1 MAYDYESAI
10 RGAIS
15 DTAFSSKNVRKP
27 SKKKSSSSN
36 SAAVVPTAKP
46 SQNVLLSNISNKDI
60 EKMRI
65 SDFKKDRLIRD
76 KRALD
81 YAPGGKW
88 EDNFVNKLLPGVN
101 DKYSLLSNDQLA
113 DWYSSRG
120 LEPKDYSKPG
130 NIITGVLKFTPGNII
145 RTILSGDKK
154 DDIVENTP
162 TIDESQQTPEELF
175 NFAQNMSRS
184 VKDAA
189 ASSDDG
195 FISGLLNVANDMRSI
210 EPTPGRSFDQPYT
223 SSLPTSRTDSM
234 VDYQNRFPS
243 LLLGSGVNVP
253 RDNFDIPTEMP
264 VVEEVT
270 PPSLPYMDYL
280 PLIDA
285 ANVGQD
291 YTTMIRPEVDFRLG
305 ISPMNKI
312 LFVGDKNQEML
323 DNLNSG
329 LLAGYNVELD
339 QGLGRQY
346 GNMTLENPL
355 EYKAYQESDGKIGS
369 PPQFTNA
376 SAQLLGYTPAAD
388 GVGDNIIP
396 YYDMTYGQQLDYQQ
410 MMQDLRDRAAQNNL
424 QLNLLGY

>member
-1 MAYDYESAI
+1 MAIDIESAI

-15 DTAFSSKNVRKP
+15 DTSFSPSSIQRPGKRKP
-27 SKKKSSSSN
+27 KRLSESQKKRMARN
-36 SAAVVPTAKP
+36 
-46 SQNVLLSNISNKDI
+46 
-60 EKMRI
+60 
-65 SDFKKDRLIRD
+65 
-76 KRALD
+76 KRARD

-88 EDNFVNKLLPGVN
+88 GDNFVNKLLPGVN

-130 NIITGVLKFTPGNII
+130 DIITGALKFTPGNII
-145 RTILSGDKK
+145 KTILSGDKK

-162 TIDESQQTPEELF
+162 AIDASEQTPKELF
-175 NFAQNMSRS
+175 DFAKDMSRS

-280 PLIDA
+280 PLINA

-291 YTTMIRPEVDFRLG
+291 YTTRVTQPVDFR
-305 ISPMNKI
+305 I
-312 LFVGDKNQEML
+312 
-323 DNLNSG
+323 G
-329 LLAGYNVELD
+329 LS
-339 QGLGRQY
+339 
-346 GNMTLENPL
+346 PL
-355 EYKAYQESDGKIGS
+355 EYKGEDYSQQMLDNFEKEKLLDPYSYEINRNYQ
-369 PPQFTNA
+369 
-376 SAQLLGYTPAAD
+376 AAD
-388 GVGDNIIP
+388 LMNRPVDVLFGAKPQIENATAGLFGYAPNRVEYNDL
-396 YYDMTYGQQLDYQQ
+396 TYPQQLEYDRI
-410 MMQDLRDRAAQNNL
+410 MQDLRNRAQQYPNI
-424 QLNLLGY
+424 QTNLLGYY